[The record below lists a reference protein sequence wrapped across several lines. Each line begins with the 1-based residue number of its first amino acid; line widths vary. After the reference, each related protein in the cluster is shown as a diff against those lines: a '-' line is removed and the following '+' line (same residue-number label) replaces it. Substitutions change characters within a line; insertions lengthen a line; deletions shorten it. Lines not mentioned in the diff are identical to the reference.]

1 LEALYIFK
9 GTPADEEAGTEAETF
24 EEFVAR
30 SRQDYDDTDPLIVP
44 VMSLDTFIDT
54 PELCPES
61 TVVAAQELL
70 DLVVE
75 INDLTA
81 YVAFLNGELQACAE

>member
-1 LEALYIFK
+1 LEALHVFK
-9 GTPADEEAGTEAETF
+9 GTPADEEAGTAAETY
-24 EEFVAR
+24 EEYVAR
-30 SRQDYDDTDPLIVP
+30 SRQEYDDTDPLIVP
-44 VMSLDTFIDT
+44 VMSLETFIDT

-61 TVVAAQELL
+61 TIEAAQELL
-70 DLVVE
+70 NLVVE